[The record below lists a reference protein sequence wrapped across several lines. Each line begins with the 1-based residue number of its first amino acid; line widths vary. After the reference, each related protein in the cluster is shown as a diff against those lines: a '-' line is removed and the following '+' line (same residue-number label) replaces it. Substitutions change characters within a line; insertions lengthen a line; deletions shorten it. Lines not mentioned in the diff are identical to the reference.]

1 MAIYHLSVKVISR
14 STGASALAAG
24 AYRCGGRLYDE
35 RLNRHHD
42 FTKKENVIHSEVML
56 PDGAP
61 EDWRDRETLWNRVE
75 LGEKR
80 KDAQLAREV
89 EFAIPREMNEAQG
102 IELARDFVAQEFV
115 SRGMVAD
122 LNVHWDQGLDGEM
135 KPHAHVMLTMR
146 EIEGQD
152 FGAKV
157 REWNA
162 TSLVEHW
169 REAWVP
175 PLIIQFISYTA

>member
-1 MAIYHLSVKVISR
+1 M
-14 STGASALAAG
+14 
-24 AYRCGGRLYDE
+24 
-35 RLNRHHD
+35 
-42 FTKKENVIHSEVML
+42 
-56 PDGAP
+56 
-61 EDWRDRETLWNRVE
+61 
-75 LGEKR
+75 
-80 KDAQLAREV
+80 
-89 EFAIPREMNEAQG
+89 
-102 IELARDFVAQEFV
+102 
-115 SRGMVAD
+115 
-122 LNVHWDQGLDGEM
+122 HWDQGLDGEM